1 MCHRGNCEWGETS
14 GPSAERGSGARRRRH
29 HGGAAR
35 FPFRA
40 GQHLGDDM
48 GGNAGFGRGAGPRGG
63 GGRGGH
69 RRKRVFDQ
77 GELQV
82 LLLALLAEAP
92 RHGYDLIREI
102 ESLSAGEY
110 APSPGIVYPALTYME
125 EAELIAVE
133 PDQTARKAYA
143 VTEKGREQVGRD
155 EARADELKGRLRM
168 LAQRRDQTDPAPVR
182 RAVQALRTAVHNRL
196 SQAEANEELVFAIAD
211 ALDEATRKIERIKP
225 HDD

>member
-1 MCHRGNCEWGETS
+1 MSRHGNCEGIETS
-14 GPSAERGSGARRRRH
+14 WPKGERESGGRRGRQHGGGARSPSR
-29 HGGAAR
+29 GGPY
-35 FPFRA
+35 F
-40 GQHLGDDM
+40 GDDT
-48 GGNAGFGRGAGPRGG
+48 GGGSGFGRGAGPRGG

-133 PDQTARKAYA
+133 PDQTARKAYG

-155 EARADELKGRLRM
+155 EARADELRGRLRA

-182 RAVQALRTAVHNRL
+182 RAVQALRTAIHNRL